1 MPLSRYLTGNL
12 SFFLKVTAW
21 TRSGP
26 GKRMMDVKSVLR
38 AVPAKHLHL
47 FPLRETINV
56 GFLRGGTRLKYCI
69 KIYRLVTVL
78 PGFHFYVSTST
89 RKRSL
94 QENLANAH
102 TPDTH
107 MDMLRSCPLLA
118 NLQTLS
124 CGPAFL
130 VDSASQREAALSEM
144 GKKVKFWFSDL

>member
-1 MPLSRYLTGNL
+1 MKKKSKEEKWAPLGLFDLRAKGKLIHLENQLNATLPCYLTGNL

-94 QENLANAH
+94 
-102 TPDTH
+102 
-107 MDMLRSCPLLA
+107 
-118 NLQTLS
+118 
-124 CGPAFL
+124 
-130 VDSASQREAALSEM
+130 
-144 GKKVKFWFSDL
+144 